1 MSEPT
6 YTCPECGSDRV
17 TTAHVQTFMVNTGE
31 HYCHTV
37 KPQDAASPAAC
48 LACRWEG
55 ERIDLK
61 GANHDR

>member
-17 TTAHVQTFMVNTGE
+17 ATEHHQMFMVNTGE

-55 ERIDLK
+55 ERRDLK
-61 GANHDR
+61 EANHDR